1 MIRDFEQEVDKII
14 IRDRDYQKIAKWIK
28 ENRWEDLKEQRH
40 FFPLNTFIFD
50 FDVKGARIYGLV
62 ELKDFNPINMHVTT
76 DNWELTEIRNGPG
89 WDTRF
94 ELTDGSK
101 IKSEYKAKDYSSN
114 VHAAILRTLL
124 YIEAIAK
131 EKRRQYRLSPD
142 ILKKQ
147 RSEYQYKERECFF
160 ADDIIE
166 YAKLHPTRSS
176 IQYRCECWGVRG
188 HFRHY
193 EVGKVVFIKPYKKG
207 KKRDILEPAS
217 KDYLIE
223 RGIEND
229 INKN

>member
-14 IRDRDYQKIAKWIK
+14 IRDREFQRIVRWAKDQ
-28 ENRWEDLKEQRH
+28 RWEELRQQRH
-40 FFPLNTFIFD
+40 FFPLNTFILD
-50 FDVKGARIYGLV
+50 LNVKDAVIYGLI
-62 ELKDFNPINMHVTT
+62 ELKDFNPLNLHVTT
-76 DNWELTEIRNGPG
+76 DHWELTTIRMKDG

-94 ELTDGSK
+94 ELVDGNK
-101 IKSEYKAKDYSSN
+101 IKSEYKAKNFASAT
-114 VHAAILRTLL
+114 HAVLLDVML
-124 YIEAIAK
+124 YIEAVAK

-142 ILKKQ
+142 ILRNQ
-147 RSEYQYKERECFF
+147 RAEYQYKERECFF

-188 HFRHY
+188 HFRHIAT
-193 EVGKVVFIKPYKKG
+193 GKVIFIKPFKKG

-223 RGIEND
+223 RKVDDEIL
-229 INKN
+229 

>member
-14 IRDRDYQKIAKWIK
+14 IRDREFSKISAWAKSVNW
-28 ENRWEDLKEQRH
+28 LKERECRH
-40 FFPLNTFIFD
+40 FFPLNTFILD
-50 FDVKGARIYGLV
+50 LEVKHTKLFALI
-62 ELKDFNPINMHVTT
+62 ELKNFDPVAYMHVTT
-76 DNWELTEIRNGPG
+76 DQWELTEIRQGEG
-89 WDTRF
+89 WDTSF
-94 ELTDGSK
+94 ELVDGNS
-101 IKSEYKAKDYSSN
+101 IKSDYAARNFASAT
-114 VHAAILRTLL
+114 HAIILDVLL
-124 YIEAIAK
+124 YIEAVAK

-142 ILKKQ
+142 LLRKQ
-147 RSEYQYKERECFF
+147 REEYQYKDRECFF

-207 KKRDILEPAS
+207 KKRDILEPES

-223 RGIEND
+223 RGVE
-229 INKN
+229 K